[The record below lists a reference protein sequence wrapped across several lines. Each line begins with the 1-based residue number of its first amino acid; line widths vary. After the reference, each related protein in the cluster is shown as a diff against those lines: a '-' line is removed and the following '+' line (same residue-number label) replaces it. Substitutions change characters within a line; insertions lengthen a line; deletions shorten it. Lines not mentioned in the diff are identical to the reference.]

1 MEQKLFKLNLLEYQQ
16 KQENEKL
23 LKEKLM
29 LEEKLQ
35 ESFKNLQDYKS
46 YVNTLHQQNR
56 DEKINRAK

>member
-16 KQENEKL
+16 KQDNEKL
-23 LKEKLM
+23 LKEKQI
-29 LEEKLQ
+29 LEDKLQ

-46 YVNTLHQQNR
+46 YINTLQQQNR